1 MQAHP
6 GLTTL
11 RAVHDNNSE
20 SELIMAG
27 LDDLMNQIPVAD
39 IASKLGA
46 DQGEVNQAIQT
57 LVPTLLGT
65 LQENVAADDIDSSEL
80 ESTVVAEGQTDL
92 LDGGVVVDQ
101 IDENQ
106 GNQMVEID
114 ESQGN
119 QMVASLFGGNDTNQV
134 ASALAGAGAPG
145 GDLIRRLLPMLAP
158 IVLAYVGRQFS
169 QRGATGAQAQAAPGG
184 GMADVLGSILGGGA
198 PQGGAAANNPLGSIL
213 GSVLGGGQG
222 GAIGNILG
230 GLLRGGR

>member
-1 MQAHP
+1 
-6 GLTTL
+6 
-11 RAVHDNNSE
+11 
-20 SELIMAG
+20 MAG
-27 LDDLMNQIPVAD
+27 LDDLFNQIPVAD
-39 IASKLGA
+39 IANKLGA

-65 LQENVAADDIDSSEL
+65 LHENVAAEDIDSSQL

-101 IDENQ
+101 
-106 GNQMVEID
+106 ID

-134 ASALAGAGAPG
+134 ASALSGAGAPG
-145 GDLIRRLLPMLAP
+145 GDLIKRLLPMLAP

-169 QRGATGAQAQAAPGG
+169 QRNQAGAGAQAQAAPGG
-184 GMADVLGSILGGGA
+184 GMGDLLGSILGGGA
-198 PQGGAAANNPLGSIL
+198 PAGGAAAGGNPLGSIL
-213 GSVLGGGQG
+213 GGVLGGGQG
-222 GAIGNILG
+222 GALGNILG

>member
-1 MQAHP
+1 
-6 GLTTL
+6 
-11 RAVHDNNSE
+11 
-20 SELIMAG
+20 MAG
-27 LDDLMNQIPVAD
+27 LDDLFNQIPVAD
-39 IASKLGA
+39 IANKLGA

-65 LQENVAADDIDSSEL
+65 LHENVAAEDIDSSQL

-101 IDENQ
+101 
-106 GNQMVEID
+106 ID

-134 ASALAGAGAPG
+134 ASALSGAGAPG
-145 GDLIRRLLPMLAP
+145 GDLIKRLLPMLAP

-169 QRGATGAQAQAAPGG
+169 QRNQAGAGAQAQAAPGG
-184 GMADVLGSILGGGA
+184 GMGDLLGSILGGGA
-198 PQGGAAANNPLGSIL
+198 PAGGAAAGNNPLGSIL

-222 GAIGNILG
+222 GALGNILG

>member
-1 MQAHP
+1 
-6 GLTTL
+6 
-11 RAVHDNNSE
+11 
-20 SELIMAG
+20 MAG
-27 LDDLMNQIPVAD
+27 LDDLFNQIPVAD
-39 IASKLGA
+39 IANKLGA

-65 LQENVAADDIDSSEL
+65 LHENVAAEDIDSSQL

-101 IDENQ
+101 IDE
-106 GNQMVEID
+106 G
-114 ESQGN
+114 QGN

-134 ASALAGAGAPG
+134 ASALSGAGAPG
-145 GDLIRRLLPMLAP
+145 GDLIKRLLPMLAP

-169 QRGATGAQAQAAPGG
+169 QRNQAGAGAGAQAQAAPGG
-184 GMADVLGSILGGGA
+184 GMGDLLGSILGGGA
-198 PQGGAAANNPLGSIL
+198 PAGGAAAGNNPLGSIL

>member
-1 MQAHP
+1 
-6 GLTTL
+6 
-11 RAVHDNNSE
+11 
-20 SELIMAG
+20 MAG
-27 LDDLMNQIPVAD
+27 LDDLFNQIPVAD
-39 IASKLGA
+39 IANKLGA

-65 LQENVAADDIDSSEL
+65 LHENVAAEDIDSSQL

-101 IDENQ
+101 IN
-106 GNQMVEID
+106 

-134 ASALAGAGAPG
+134 ASALSGAGAPG
-145 GDLIRRLLPMLAP
+145 GDLIKRLLPMLAP

-169 QRGATGAQAQAAPGG
+169 QRNQAGAGAGAGAQAQAAPGG
-184 GMADVLGSILGGGA
+184 GMGDLLGSILGGGA
-198 PQGGAAANNPLGSIL
+198 PAGGAAAGNNPLGSIL